1 MNYLKYMLMAL
12 LVSVAMGAE
21 AKQVK
26 LPHMYMFGF
35 AASFKDSVVY
45 MTEIQDVKNVWYD
58 KKTKFLMGRD
68 SYSGQL
74 KEYFKEKMLMNDRV
88 CMVISAKSQKK
99 AEKKYLKL
107 RKKYMSSK
115 KHTSTYEIRY
125 VSTQDFQFEAVDV
138 SE

>member
-1 MNYLKYMLMAL
+1 MAL

-35 AASFKDSVVY
+35 VASFKDSVVY

-68 SYSGQL
+68 SYSAQL
-74 KEYFKEKMLMNDRV
+74 KEYFKEKMQMNDRV
-88 CMVISAKSQKK
+88 CMVIFAKSQKK

>member
-1 MNYLKYMLMAL
+1 
-12 LVSVAMGAE
+12 
-21 AKQVK
+21 
-26 LPHMYMFGF
+26 
-35 AASFKDSVVY
+35 
-45 MTEIQDVKNVWYD
+45 
-58 KKTKFLMGRD
+58 
-68 SYSGQL
+68 
-74 KEYFKEKMLMNDRV
+74 MNDRV
-88 CMVISAKSQKK
+88 CMVIFAKSQKK